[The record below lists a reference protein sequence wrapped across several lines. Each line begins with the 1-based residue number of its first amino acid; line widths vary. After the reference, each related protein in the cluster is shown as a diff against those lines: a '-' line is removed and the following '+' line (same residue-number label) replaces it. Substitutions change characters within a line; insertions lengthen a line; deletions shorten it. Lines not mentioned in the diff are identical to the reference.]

1 MWGLC
6 PAYAQRAPTLVVLGD
21 SLSAEYG
28 LRRGA
33 GWVELLNQR
42 LAQSKRPYGLVN
54 ASISGETT
62 AGGRSRISDLLARHK
77 PAVVVI
83 ELGGN
88 DALRGLDLKTTE
100 GNLRQM
106 VQLSQKAGA
115 KALLVGMMLPPNYG
129 RAFGERFAKLFKSVA
144 ESERC
149 AWVPYLLDGIG
160 DRLELFQADRIHPTE
175 QAQAR
180 MLDNVWPELRK
191 LL

>member
-42 LAQSKRPYGLVN
+42 LARSKRPYDVVN

-62 AGGRSRISDLLARHK
+62 AGGRSRIGDLLQKHR
-77 PAVVVI
+77 PSIVVI

-88 DALRGLDLKTTE
+88 DALRGLDLKSTE
-100 GNLRQM
+100 TNLRQM
-106 VQLSQKAGA
+106 VQLSRQAGA

-129 RAFGERFAKLFKSVA
+129 RVFGEQFANLFKTVA
-144 ESERC
+144 RTEGS
-149 AWVPYLLDGIG
+149 ALAPYLLDGFG
-160 DRLELFQADRIHPTE
+160 ERLELFQADRIHPTE
-175 QAQAR
+175 QAQAL
-180 MLDNVWPELRK
+180 MLENVWPALQK